1 MPLMFGN
8 GTTRPN
14 LGMIVAK
21 TRFDGQLPAIQ
32 PVLRTGDDCRITVE
46 RPAPRDALYAH
57 MVASAPKLDLARR
70 MAEEDTIGWLG
81 PPVGR
86 GVFWRLFKVFGH
98 AIQRAPRDG
107 GKGSGRRE
115 PVEVQSD
122 VRNRRNCRNGAES
135 GAA

>member
-32 PVLRTGDDCRITVE
+32 PVLRTGDDRRITVE

-57 MVASAPKLDLARR
+57 IVAFAPKLDLARR
-70 MAEEDTIGWLG
+70 MAEEDTIGRLG
-81 PPVGR
+81 APVGR
-86 GVFWRLFKVFGH
+86 GAFWRLFNVFGH
-98 AIQRAPRDG
+98 AIQRAPGDG
-107 GKGSGRRE
+107 GKGCGRRK